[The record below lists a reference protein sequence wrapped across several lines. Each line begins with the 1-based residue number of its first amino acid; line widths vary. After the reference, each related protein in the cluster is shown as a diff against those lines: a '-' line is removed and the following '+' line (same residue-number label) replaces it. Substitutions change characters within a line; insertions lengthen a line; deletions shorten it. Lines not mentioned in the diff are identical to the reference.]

1 MARKRFQKGYVRG
14 RKTKKN
20 PCWEGFYWEDLRF
33 EDGRVV
39 RRQRAVNLGRVEE
52 IPSRKLAQRKLAEK
66 LAEVNSPDYQPRS
79 VLTLG
84 TFVDSHYRKLI
95 LPLRKRTTRHGYE
108 VILNHHI
115 LLEFKDRQPAEIT
128 HEDIQGFVNRKLK
141 SGAARNTVKNIASV
155 FSAVYSAALKY
166 GYVRSNPVRL
176 VEMPSEPVRFQPELP
191 TDTELQRLQ
200 DALDEPYR
208 TMVWLTCA
216 TGIRVSELLGLRWN
230 SVDWEHNC
238 LWVREAVDD
247 DEIDTPKTHRSC
259 RPIRLANA
267 EIRRLRR
274 FQKMRPRVTEDGW
287 VFPNAR
293 GTGPFRADNLLEQ
306 VIRPA
311 AKKLGIRPVTW
322 HLLRHWHS
330 TVLHDEGVPI
340 KVAQERL
347 GHSRAETTMK
357 HYVHLSQQADAEAA
371 NAVSKRLR
379 LLLRKLQEENSVS
392 RFVSRNEA
400 ACA

>member
-1 MARKRFQKGYVRG
+1 M
-14 RKTKKN
+14 
-20 PCWEGFYWEDLRF
+20 
-33 EDGRVV
+33 
-39 RRQRAVNLGRVEE
+39 NLGRVEE
-52 IPSRKLAQRKLAEK
+52 IPSKKLAERRLAEK
-66 LAEVNSPDYQPRS
+66 LAEVNSSDYQPRP

-84 TFVDSHYRKLI
+84 GFVESRYRKLI
-95 LPLRKRTTRHGYE
+95 LPLRKRTTHHSYE

-115 LLEFKDRQPAEIT
+115 LPEFKDRQLAEII
-128 HEDIQGFVNRKLK
+128 HEDIQEFVNRKLK
-141 SGAARNTVKNIASV
+141 SGAAWNTVKNIVSV
-155 FSAVYSAALKY
+155 LSAVYSAALKY

-176 VEMPSEPVRFQPELP
+176 VEMPSEPVRFQQELP
-191 TDTELQRLQ
+191 TDRELQRLR

-216 TGIRVSELLGLRWN
+216 TGVRVSELLGLRWN
-230 SVDWEHNC
+230 SLDWEHKC
-238 LWVREAVDD
+238 LWVRKAVHDG
-247 DEIDTPKTHRSC
+247 EIDTPKTHRSC

-267 EIRRLRR
+267 DLLRLRR
-274 FQKMRPRVTEDGW
+274 FRKMSPQTKPNGW
-287 VFPNAR
+287 VFPNTR

-306 VIRPA
+306 VIRPTV
-311 AKKLGIRPVTW
+311 KKLGIRRVTW

-371 NAVSKRLR
+371 NAVSRCLR
-379 LLLRKLQEENSVS
+379 VLLRKPQGENSVS
-392 RFVSRNEA
+392 RFVSRNAE

>member
-1 MARKRFQKGYVRG
+1 MARKRFQKGYVRV

-20 PCWEGFYWEDLRF
+20 PYWEGFYREDLRF

-39 RRQRAVNLGRVEE
+39 RKQRAVNLGRVEE
-52 IPSRKLAQRKLAEK
+52 IPSKKLAERKLAEK
-66 LAEVNSPDYQPRS
+66 LAEVNDPDYQPRS

-84 TFVDSHYRKLI
+84 AFVDSRYRKLI
-95 LPLRKRTTRHGYE
+95 PPLRKRTTRHGYE

-115 LLEFKDRQPAEIT
+115 LPEFKDRQLAEIA

-141 SGAARNTVKNIASV
+141 SGAAWSTVKNIVSV

-166 GYVRSNPVRL
+166 GYVRTNPVRL
-176 VEMPSEPVRFQPELP
+176 IEMPSEPVRSQQELP

-200 DALDEPYR
+200 NALDEPYR
-208 TMVWLTCA
+208 TMIWLTCA
-216 TGIRVSELLGLRWN
+216 TGVRVSELLGLRWN
-230 SVDWEHNC
+230 SVDWKHQC
-238 LWVREAVDD
+238 LWVREAVHDG
-247 DEIDTPKTHRSC
+247 EIDTPKTHRSC

-267 EIRRLRR
+267 ELLKLRQ
-274 FQKMRPRVTEDGW
+274 FQRMGPQTKEHAW
-287 VFPNAR
+287 LFPDTR

-306 VIRPA
+306 VMRPA
-311 AKKLGIRPVTW
+311 AKKLGIRRVTW
-322 HLLRHWHS
+322 HLLRQWHS
-330 TVLHDEGVPI
+330 TVLHDEGIPI

-371 NAVSKRLR
+371 NAVSRRLR
-379 LLLRKLQEENSVS
+379 VVLRKPQAANSVS
-392 RFVSRNEA
+392 SFVSRNVA
-400 ACA
+400 ASA